1 MNVQVVASTNAGQ
14 ESKNMKNS
22 PSRNFSELEVKNFGP
37 VVEAKIDLRPL
48 TIFVGPSNTGKSY
61 LAILIYALHRFFSG
75 YGPFAHPFSM
85 VRGAELHKLSKENLN
100 TLLQWTRETFADKM
114 EPSNKSGI
122 TLDPIAGLIRSAF
135 TNYDK
140 GVGDSLTKEIGR
152 CFGIGGETRNLIRKG
167 NRSGTQIV
175 FQRSISNDSETF
187 VRGELKLNAKRGTP
201 AFSTAIPEEMPMRL
215 ESIGRREFHFISHI
229 AMELI
234 SSASREKNK
243 NRELN
248 SGELIDVLAFS
259 QLSNVFNPLH
269 LPAFYL
275 PADRTGVM
283 HAHNVVVSALIQSA
297 PMAGLLPT
305 ASTPTLSGVLA
316 DFLEQLIELG
326 DQSYRPYR
334 RRGRRR
340 SPQGDLGGLIERQV
354 LRGSVH
360 TDESETGYPVFT
372 YRPHGWETKLPLMSA
387 SSMVSELAPVVLYLR
402 HIVLPGNI
410 LIVEEPESHLHP
422 AMQVELT
429 RQLAAI
435 VNSGVRVIVTTH
447 SEWLLEE
454 LANLVRLSKLS
465 KAARKKIDGD
475 DVALRPDQVGAWL
488 FEPKNRPKGSV
499 VKEISLDEESGLF
512 PSGFSDVAV
521 ALHNKWADIS
531 SGVEEKR

>member
-1 MNVQVVASTNAGQ
+1 
-14 ESKNMKNS
+14 MKNS

-61 LAILIYALHRFFSG
+61 LAILIYALHKFFSG
-75 YGPFAHPFSM
+75 DGRFGPPFFMFHGGES
-85 VRGAELHKLSKENLN
+85 HKLSKENFN
-100 TLLQWTRETFADKM
+100 TLLKWTRETFADKVK
-114 EPSNKSGI
+114 PSNKGDI
-122 TLDPIAGLIRSAF
+122 ELDPIAGLIRSVF
-135 TNYDK
+135 NKSDK
-140 GVGDSLTKEIGR
+140 GVGDGLTKEIGR
-152 CFGIGGETRNLIRKG
+152 CFGIGGEIKSLIRKG
-167 NRSGTQIV
+167 NKSGTQIV
-175 FQRSISNDSETF
+175 FQRSISNDSQTF
-187 VRGELKLNAKRGTP
+187 VRSELKFNAKRRTST
-201 AFSTAIPEEMPMRL
+201 FSTAIPEEMPMRL
-215 ESIGRREFHFISHI
+215 ESIDRREYNFINHI

-234 SSASREKNK
+234 SSAGQEKNK
-243 NRELN
+243 SREFN
-248 SGELIDVLAFS
+248 SGELLNLLASS
-259 QLSNVFNPLH
+259 QLPNVFNPLH

-297 PMAGLLPT
+297 PMGGLLPT

-326 DQSYRPYR
+326 GQSYRPYR
-334 RRGRRR
+334 RRRRRR
-340 SPQGDLGGLIERQV
+340 SSQGDLSGLIERQV

-372 YRPHGWETKLPLMSA
+372 YQPHGWETKLPLMRA

-422 AMQVELT
+422 AMQVEFT

-465 KAARKKIDGD
+465 KAARKKIDED
-475 DVALRPDQVGAWL
+475 DVALSPDQVGAWL
-488 FEPKNRPKGSV
+488 FEPQNRPKGSI
-499 VKEISLDEESGLF
+499 VKEIHLDEESGLF
-512 PSGFSDVAV
+512 PSDFSDVSV

-531 SGVEEKR
+531 SEIEGKR

>member
-1 MNVQVVASTNAGQ
+1 MRQRMQGQ
-14 ESKNMKNS
+14 GIENMKGS

-48 TIFVGPSNTGKSY
+48 TVFIGPSNTGKSY

-75 YGPFAHPFSM
+75 EGPFVHPFSM
-85 VRGAELHKLSKENLN
+85 FRGGELRKLSKKNFN
-100 TLLQWTRETFADKM
+100 ILLQWTRETFTDKM

-122 TLDPIAGLIRSAF
+122 ALDPIAGLIRSAF
-135 TNYDK
+135 TESDK

-152 CFGIGGETRNLIRKG
+152 CFGIGGEIRHLIRKG
-167 NRSGTQIV
+167 NKSGTQIV
-175 FQRSISNDSETF
+175 FQRPISNDSETF
-187 VRGELKLNAKRGTP
+187 VRSELKFNAKRETST
-201 AFSTAIPEEMPMRL
+201 FSTAIPEEMPMRL
-215 ESIGRREFHFISHI
+215 ESIGRRESRFISHI
-229 AMELI
+229 AMEFI
-234 SSASREKNK
+234 SSASQEKNK
-243 NRELN
+243 SRELN
-248 SGELIDVLAFS
+248 SGRLVDVLASS
-259 QLSNVFNPLH
+259 QLPNVLDPLH

-283 HAHNVVVSALIQSA
+283 HAHNVVVSALIQRA
-297 PMAGLLPT
+297 PMAGLFPT

-326 DQSYRPYR
+326 DQSYRQYR
-334 RRGRRR
+334 RRERRR
-340 SPQGDLGGLIERQV
+340 SSQSDLGGLIERQV
-354 LRGSVH
+354 LQGSVH

-372 YRPHGWETKLPLMSA
+372 YQPHGWETKLPLMRA

-422 AMQVELT
+422 AMQVEFT

-454 LANLVRLSKLS
+454 LANLVRLSELS
-465 KAARKKIDGD
+465 KAARKKIDED
-475 DVALRPDQVGAWL
+475 DVALSPDQVGAWL
-488 FEPKNRPKGSV
+488 FKPRSRPKGSV
-499 VKEISLDEESGLF
+499 VKEIPLDEESGLF

-531 SGVEEKR
+531 SEIEGKR